1 MKIKK
6 LKTNKIISDI
16 SEEDIIKANADHYD
30 KSAKS
35 YDEIVI
41 NKKSHNR
48 LRKSLEYSISHLS
61 KFKSDIKALDACGGT
76 GNASFILNEMGC
88 DTYLVDLSESMI
100 DNFKIFC
107 KHENISIRSYK
118 SEIKDFFYKMI

>member
-1 MKIKK
+1 LKIKK
-6 LKTNKIISDI
+6 LKTNKIISDFY
-16 SEEDIIKANADHYD
+16 EKDVIKADADHYD

-41 NKKSHNR
+41 NNKSHNR

-76 GNASFILNEMGC
+76 GNASFILNEIGC
-88 DTYLVDLSESMI
+88 DNHLVDLLESII

-107 KHENISIRSYK
+107 KYK
-118 SEIKDFFYKMI
+118 YFNLFIKA